1 MSDLIETLPIN
12 NKETPTPDEY
22 NILDNYFPNN
32 SINLKNVKLSILI
45 AFLFITLL
53 LIREIYLQKI
63 SINIFMPLS
72 FVSVLVLTFL
82 WFSFL

>member
-53 LIREIYLQKI
+53 LIR
-63 SINIFMPLS
+63 
-72 FVSVLVLTFL
+72 
-82 WFSFL
+82 